1 MQNQPPDPQQ
11 YPPNGANAPYTQ
23 PIPPTNPPYP
33 QYPQYS
39 QPLPPPYPPYS
50 QPLPPYPPY
59 PQPAPPPYPPY
70 VSYAQLQDNS
80 TAIVLEAILSLFGLY
95 GIGWMYRGHIGIGIA
110 LLALGFVWVA
120 VAVVISIFTLGFGL
134 LCIGP
139 LHLIFIVGDVLLLNN
154 TLRSPWRR

>member
-11 YPPNGANAPYTQ
+11 YPPNGVPPYSQ
-23 PIPPTNPPYP
+23 PIPPNGV
-33 QYPQYS
+33 
-39 QPLPPPYPPYS
+39 PPYS
-50 QPLPPYPPY
+50 QPLPPTYPPY
-59 PQPAPPPYPPY
+59 PSYSQPLPPAYPPYSPYSLPPTYPPY
-70 VSYAQLQDNS
+70 VYNPQQQDNS

-95 GIGWMYRGHIGIGIA
+95 GIGWMYRGHVGAGIA

-120 VAVVISIFTLGFGL
+120 IAVVISIFTVGFGL

-154 TLRSPWRR
+154 TLRSPWQR